1 MSNNERF
8 IKIHTDANII
18 QNENKD
24 HVNARR
30 KTERTIKITYIII
43 MYLNTQSTSSS
54 FDEVQDILQQHPFDV
69 VTFPETVAEK
79 QPSTLKYLIIPV
91 Y

>member
-24 HVNARR
+24 HVNPRR
-30 KTERTIKITYIII
+30 KTERIIKITYIII

-69 VTFPETVAEK
+69 VTLPETVAEK

>member
-30 KTERTIKITYIII
+30 KTERIIKITYNNNV
-43 MYLNTQSTSSS
+43 L
-54 FDEVQDILQQHPFDV
+54 EH
-69 VTFPETVAEK
+69 TVNEFV
-79 QPSTLKYLIIPV
+79 I
-91 Y
+91 

>member
-24 HVNARR
+24 QANARR
-30 KTERTIKITYIII
+30 KTERIIKITYIII

-54 FDEVQDILQQHPFDV
+54 FDEIQDILQQHSFDV
-69 VTFPETVAEK
+69 VTLPETVAEK
-79 QPSTLKYLIIPV
+79 QLSALKYLIIPV